1 MGIHSLPRMV
11 CCELVRGVAAVAQL
25 VCPGPEGRRPITAM
39 VADRLIPA
47 TTTGVSALS
56 QPAGASRCRTS
67 RSARYPAVIAA
78 PRPPSVRSAAASG
91 RRRRTAIA
99 HACAASITRGAD
111 SAVPISTQ
119 SRPTV
124 DGCPRQN
131 GMSKAWRRRRASAVP
146 PSPAASWDVA
156 TKASTRFR
164 FMARQL
170 NGLAPMAAILK
181 HSLPPTRRPRTLAS
195 RGQGHRH
202 GHGAKRWRCSGG
214 RSAAAKLCQPR
225 MEANGESCHGEQPGS
240 SRARAKESIC
250 MA

>member
-1 MGIHSLPRMV
+1 MPRMV

-78 PRPPSVRSAAASG
+78 PRLPSVRSAAASG

-146 PSPAASWDVA
+146 PSPAASWAVA

-170 NGLAPMAAILK
+170 NGLSPMAAILK
-181 HSLPPTRRPRTLAS
+181 HSLPPTTRVDHERSHNAADRT
-195 RGQGHRH
+195 
-202 GHGAKRWRCSGG
+202 CSAIATGG
-214 RSAAAKLCQPR
+214 R
-225 MEANGESCHGEQPGS
+225 
-240 SRARAKESIC
+240 ARGLLPDTS
-250 MA
+250 

>member
-1 MGIHSLPRMV
+1 
-11 CCELVRGVAAVAQL
+11 
-25 VCPGPEGRRPITAM
+25 M

-78 PRPPSVRSAAASG
+78 PRLPSVRSAAASG

-146 PSPAASWDVA
+146 PSPAASWAVA

-170 NGLAPMAAILK
+170 NGLSPMAAILK
-181 HSLPPTRRPRTLAS
+181 HSLPPTRGPRTLAHAAWRAFLARLSYGLVAAAMRWWLNPVREGWVSTDRAANKMCS
-195 RGQGHRH
+195 R
-202 GHGAKRWRCSGG
+202 RCSSSQSW
-214 RSAAAKLCQPR
+214 R
-225 MEANGESCHGEQPGS
+225 NGQPGPS
-240 SRARAKESIC
+240 TP
-250 MA
+250 

>member
-1 MGIHSLPRMV
+1 MV
-11 CCELVRGVAAVAQL
+11 CCELVRGVAAVAQP
-25 VCPGPEGRRPITAM
+25 VCLGPEGRRPTTAM

-146 PSPAASWDVA
+146 PSPAASWAVA
-156 TKASTRFR
+156 TKASTRFP

-170 NGLAPMAAILK
+170 NGPSPMAAILL
-181 HSLPPTRRPRTLAS
+181 SS
-195 RGQGHRH
+195 
-202 GHGAKRWRCSGG
+202 
-214 RSAAAKLCQPR
+214 SAAAAGSRTANPTGPVAKCSLPADSCCQNLGMPPIRKLEDPEIRFRMHQP
-225 MEANGESCHGEQPGS
+225 EAENMLVE
-240 SRARAKESIC
+240 ARQFTA
-250 MA
+250 AA